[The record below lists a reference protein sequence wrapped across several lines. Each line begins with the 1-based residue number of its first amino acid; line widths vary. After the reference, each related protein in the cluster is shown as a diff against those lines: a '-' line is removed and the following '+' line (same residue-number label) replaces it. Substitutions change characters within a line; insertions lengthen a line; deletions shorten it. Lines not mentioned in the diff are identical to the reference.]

1 MFGEEFERVKFFF
14 GVDGLFFSLVIDNC
28 LGGRFIDFNIIY
40 NFKYTIFL
48 KIFLNFLKLIKK
60 NYFVFLI

>member
-28 LGGRFIDFNIIY
+28 LGGRFVDLIY
-40 NFKYTIFL
+40 NFKIQSIFKNIFKL
-48 KIFLNFLKLIKK
+48 YKIDKK
-60 NYFVFLI
+60 